1 MMDNE
6 LIKKEADELESYVI
20 ETRRYLHT
28 IPEVSGTEFKTR
40 EFIMERLKEDGIP
53 FEEIP
58 DSTGLI
64 GILDTGKPGP
74 HIALRA
80 DIDAL
85 PMPEEENNLAGPRTC
100 RSSTP
105 DATCHACGHDAHM
118 AMLLGA
124 IRAFARN
131 KDQLEGILYFCFEH
145 GEENGGGIQQM
156 MKALEKYQ
164 IDTVWG
170 IHVYAG
176 LESGKVS
183 VQAGPRMA
191 GAIGVNITFKGKGGH
206 GSRPDQS
213 INPVY
218 CAANWYN
225 NIAVAFANQIDA
237 NQTVTLGLTSIQGG
251 EVGNVIPDEATVLG
265 SFRFFSEAEG
275 QKAFNIL
282 KETAEHTAAMHHCTV
297 DLSKLREP
305 GGPVV
310 NDEDASALAE
320 AKLPEVLP
328 EGTIARCEPWYASES
343 FRMYL
348 SKYPG
353 VFCFVGINNPEY
365 GSGAA
370 HHNSFFDVDE
380 SVLKLGM
387 LSTLKYVAA
396 VQEKGGVK

>member
-6 LIKKEADELESYVI
+6 LIKKAADELESYVI

-28 IPEVSGTEFKTR
+28 IPEVSGEEFKTR
-40 EFIMERLKEDGIP
+40 EFLIGKIREAGLP
-53 FEEIP
+53 FEEIE

-64 GILDTGKPGP
+64 ATLDTGRPGP

-85 PMPEEENNLAGPRTC
+85 PMPEEPNNLAGPRTC
-100 RSSTP
+100 VSGTP
-105 DATCHACGHDAHM
+105 NRCHACGHDGHM
-118 AMLLGA
+118 AMLLGSMKA
-124 IRAFARN
+124 MVEH
-131 KDQLEGILYFCFEH
+131 KDDLNGIIYFCFEQ
-145 GEENGGGIQQM
+145 GEEVGGGIQQM
-156 MKALEKYQ
+156 MKALSKYE

-176 LESGKVS
+176 LESGKIS
-183 VQAGPRMA
+183 VQPGPRMA
-191 GAIGVNITFKGKGGH
+191 GAIGINFDFIGKGGH

-218 CAANWYN
+218 CASNWYN

-237 NQTVTLGLTSIQGG
+237 NQTVTLGLTGIIGG
-251 EVGNVIPDEATVLG
+251 EAGNVIPDQAKVIG
-265 SFRFFSEAEG
+265 SLRFFSVEEG
-275 QKAFNIL
+275 EKAFRIV

-297 DLSKLREP
+297 DFSRMKPP
-305 GGPVV
+305 GYPVI
-310 NDEDASALAE
+310 NDEKAALLAE
-320 AKLPEVLP
+320 KKLPEVLP
-328 EGTIARCEPWYASES
+328 EGTVARCEPWYASES

-370 HHNSFFDVDE
+370 HHNSFFDIDE

-387 LSTLKYVAA
+387 LATLKYVAA
-396 VQEKGGVK
+396 VEENGGVK